1 MIIQTT
7 NFKDIA
13 IIHDVMIQAFSEY
26 KNEVSPSSALQETHQ
41 MITDSFKSGEQALI
55 AYENNQP
62 IGMVRFKLNKS
73 ILYFYRLSVIPQ
85 KQGKGVAKNMLEYLE
100 TYGKKQGANEIQC
113 KVRATV
119 SKNISLYESMGYEV
133 FSKTTIDKP
142 NNQKLKIVSMKKH
155 I

>member
-62 IGMVRFKLNKS
+62 MAWLDLN
-73 ILYFYRLSVIPQ
+73 
-85 KQGKGVAKNMLEYLE
+85 
-100 TYGKKQGANEIQC
+100 
-113 KVRATV
+113 
-119 SKNISLYESMGYEV
+119 
-133 FSKTTIDKP
+133 
-142 NNQKLKIVSMKKH
+142 
-155 I
+155 

>member
-1 MIIQTT
+1 
-7 NFKDIA
+7 
-13 IIHDVMIQAFSEY
+13 MIQAFSEY

>member
-1 MIIQTT
+1 MIIQTA

-26 KNEVSPSSALQETHQ
+26 KNELSPSSALQETHQ

-62 IGMVRFKLNKS
+62 IGMVRFKLNKL
-73 ILYFYRLSVIPQ
+73 ILYFYRLSVIPRN
-85 KQGKGVAKNMLEYLE
+85 QGKGVAKYMKEYLE
-100 TYGKKQGANEIQC
+100 IYGKKHGVNQIQC
-113 KVRATV
+113 KVRAAV
-119 SKNISLYESMGYEV
+119 SKNISLYESMGYDIFDE
-133 FSKTTIDKP
+133 TMIDKP
-142 NNQKLKIVSMKKH
+142 NDQKLNIVSMKKY

>member
-1 MIIQTT
+1 MIIQSA

-41 MITDSFKSGEQALI
+41 MIIDSFKSGEQALI

-85 KQGKGVAKNMLEYLE
+85 KQGKGVAKHMMEYLE
-100 TYGKKQGANEIQC
+100 TYGKKQGVNEIQC

-119 SKNISLYESMGYEV
+119 SKNISLYESMSYEV
-133 FSKTTIDKP
+133 FSEATIDKP
-142 NNQKLKIVSMKKH
+142 NNQKLKIVSMKKY

>member
-119 SKNISLYESMGYEV
+119 SKNISLY
-133 FSKTTIDKP
+133 
-142 NNQKLKIVSMKKH
+142 
-155 I
+155 

>member
-133 FSKTTIDKP
+133 VSKTTIDKP